1 MIEVVVSL
9 SLATACFSGACY
21 PALIGKQTPVGTFQL
36 QQARI
41 TAPGYGGD
49 VLLYGKRRDG
59 VALAVHRVYLGNP
72 RERRLDR
79 LASANP
85 DTRRGI
91 TGGCINL
98 MPEVYQKLVT
108 CCANASILIEP

>member
-9 SLATACFSGACY
+9 SLATACFAGQCH
-21 PALIGKQTPVGTFQL
+21 PALVGKQTPAGTYQL

-49 VLLYGKRRDG
+49 VLLYGRRRDG
-59 VALAVHRVYLGNP
+59 VALAVHRVLNIPGQ
-72 RERRLDR
+72 RRLER
-79 LASANP
+79 LASDNP

-91 TGGCINL
+91 TGGCVNL
-98 MPEVYQKLVT
+98 MPAVYDKLVD
-108 CCANASILIEP
+108 CCANARIIIQP